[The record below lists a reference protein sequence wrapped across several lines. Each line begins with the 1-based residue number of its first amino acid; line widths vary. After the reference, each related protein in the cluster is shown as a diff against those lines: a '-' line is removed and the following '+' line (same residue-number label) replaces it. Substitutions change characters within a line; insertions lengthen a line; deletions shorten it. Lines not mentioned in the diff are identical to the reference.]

1 MFLGCSEISINF
13 IVKHVQHVGIIWA
26 CSQPWADLSS
36 FSVPALTEKI
46 AVLWFAR
53 YISTQANTMPNVII

>member
-1 MFLGCSEISINF
+1 MFVGCSEISIKV

-26 CSQPWADLSS
+26 CSQSWADLSR
-36 FSVPALTEKI
+36 FSVPEWTEKI

-53 YISTQANTMPNVII
+53 DISTLANTMLNVII